1 MPSIEELQAQLATRI
16 AELDKER
23 QENAKRAKEEREK
36 MLLDAEIERQ
46 EHLEAYQAKIAEH
59 EAKKRAEEAAVE
71 LRRQAELTER
81 LATEQKQ
88 NALDE
93 TLRLQRE
100 KLEWLETAI
109 SNAEFT
115 EEQHR
120 KSLENSRI
128 ILPALLEPSDVSAE
142 YPQTS
147 AEGGAAADGTDG
159 NTPETPL
166 MSSHLKS
173 ILRQATRQY

>member
-1 MPSIEELQAQLATRI
+1 MSTIEELQAQLATRI

-23 QENAKRAKEEREK
+23 QENAKRNKDEREK
-36 MLLDAEIERQ
+36 MLLEVELERQ
-46 EHLEAYQAKIAEH
+46 ERLDAYQAKIAQH
-59 EAKKRAEEAAVE
+59 EAKKRAEEAAAEV
-71 LRRQAELTER
+71 RKQAETAER
-81 LATEQKQ
+81 VATEQKQ

-93 TLRLQRE
+93 SLRIQRE
-100 KLEWLETAI
+100 KLEWLTTAI

-120 KSLENSRI
+120 KDLENSRV
-128 ILPALLEPSDVSAE
+128 ILPTAAELNEVSAE

-147 AEGGAAADGTDG
+147 ADGGTSVEGTDG

-166 MSSHLKS
+166 MSSHLKN